1 MLITLRTSRVKQV
14 CCTVFEKRNVT
25 VIFFCVNNMINVA
38 KFLFR
43 LS

>member
-1 MLITLRTSRVKQV
+1 MLITLGTSRVKQV
-14 CCTVFEKRNVT
+14 CYTVLEKRNVT
-25 VIFFCVNNMINVA
+25 VIFFCGNNMINVA

>member
-1 MLITLRTSRVKQV
+1 MLLTLGTSRVKQV
-14 CCTVFEKRNVT
+14 CCTVLEKRNVT
-25 VIFFCVNNMINVA
+25 VIFFCGNNMINVA